1 MIKRIDHVS
10 IAVRDLDSAREFFT
24 DRLGGTEVYCRTED
38 AEGFRWT
45 SIVLGSSCGIELVDP
60 VGDDSFLERFLDQRG
75 DSVHHVTIQV
85 DNAEA
90 ARQTLEAR
98 GVPTFG
104 YNDDDANWKHFYVHP
119 KNAFG
124 VLLQFAEFEP
134 KAWGQP
140 EPELPVTEAGPL
152 EVGRVDDDG
161 APTVELSD
169 GTSRLRVAVS
179 GIPDLIRRLEMI
191 GDSESTA

>member
-10 IAVRDLDSAREFFT
+10 IAVRDLDSARKFFT
-24 DRLGGTEVYCRTED
+24 DRLGGTEVYCRSEE

-60 VGDDSFLERFLDQRG
+60 VGEDSFLDRFLDQRG

-85 DNAEA
+85 DNAET
-90 ARQTLEAR
+90 ARDTLEAR

-134 KAWGQP
+134 KNWGQP
-140 EPELPVTEAGPL
+140 EPELELTGTGPL
-152 EVGRVDDDG
+152 EARRIDGDDG
-161 APTVELSD
+161 TTVELSD
-169 GTSRLRVAVS
+169 GISRLRLAAS
-179 GIPDLIRRLEMI
+179 DIPDLIRRLEQI
-191 GDSESTA
+191 VD

>member
-10 IAVRDLDSAREFFT
+10 IAVRDLDSARKFFT
-24 DRLGGTEVYCRTED
+24 DRLGGTEVYCRSEE

-60 VGDDSFLERFLDQRG
+60 VGEDSFLDRFLDQRG

-85 DNAEA
+85 DNAET
-90 ARQTLEAR
+90 ARDTLEAR

-134 KAWGQP
+134 KNWGQP
-140 EPELPVTEAGPL
+140 EPELELTGTGPL
-152 EVGRVDDDG
+152 EARRIDGDDG
-161 APTVELSD
+161 TTVELSD
-169 GTSRLRVAVS
+169 GISRLRLAAS
-179 GIPDLIRRLEMI
+179 DIPDLIRRLEQMV
-191 GDSESTA
+191 D